1 MEVRGVPVWD
11 ILALL
16 AMGVGVWENSELVSA
31 TAGGFWPNLV
41 HFGKV
46 QELCGNS

>member
-31 TAGGFWPNLV
+31 SPLAVSG
-41 HFGKV
+41 
-46 QELCGNS
+46 QI

>member
-1 MEVRGVPVWD
+1 
-11 ILALL
+11 
-16 AMGVGVWENSELVSA
+16 MGYFSLVSNGGWGLGKFRVGQRI